1 MKKILLVLVIF
12 ALSLTQVKADSLDE
26 IGDDVF
32 TKKVL
37 EIIMKYPD
45 VIQASMTNYQNKL
58 RKEKE
63 EAEFRSALE
72 NRIEVEY
79 GKSPTAGNK
88 KAKYHLVVFTDFQCP
103 YCKRGDANIR
113 EMKQML
119 GDDLYVVYKNYPLA
133 FHKQA
138 KPAALHALAAH
149 KQGKFEEYAQALFD
163 STKEFKESTYIEIAE
178 SLQLNVEKFKKDA
191 ASKETEALLQEDL
204 DLAKIIGV
212 QSTPSFFLNGVKVS
226 GAYPVSHFEKIMTAL
241 DSEEK

>member
-12 ALSLTQVKADSLDE
+12 AMSLTQVKADSLE
-26 IGDDVF
+26 EVGDDVF

-37 EIIMKYPD
+37 EIMMKYPD

-72 NRIEVEY
+72 NRVEVDY
-79 GKSPTAGNK
+79 GKSPTVGNK
-88 KAKYHLVVFTDFQCP
+88 KAKFQLVVFTDFQCP

-113 EMKQML
+113 KMKEML

-149 KQGKFEEYAQALFD
+149 KQGKFEEYSQALFD
-163 STKEFKESTYIEIAE
+163 SSKQFQESTYIEIAE
-178 SLQLNVEKFKKDA
+178 SLKLNIDKFKKDA
-191 ASKETEALLQEDL
+191 ASQEVKNLLQADIDAAGE
-204 DLAKIIGV
+204 IGV

-226 GAYPVSHFEKIMTAL
+226 GAYPVSHFEKIMAAL
-241 DSEEK
+241 ESQEK